1 MQPDLDLLIL
11 GGGCA
16 GLSLGDRL
24 AEQPSRPG
32 GTMIIEARQAYV
44 NDRTWCFWRLAPHR
58 YERLVARSWGA
69 MTIRSADRE
78 VVVTCPQTPYQMLE
92 SAAFYDAVQTRIA
105 ASAAVRLKLDTRV
118 LGAPRRFGAGWAVE
132 TDAGRLIARHLV
144 DTRPPAAPRPGDAVL
159 WQSFLGQ
166 HVRCETPVFNPTSVQ
181 LMHFAAAP
189 KGTVLFRYV
198 LPFSRYEALIE
209 TTVFGPRPM
218 VAAEFAA
225 LQGAAVAEMCGS
237 AAIQVHRVESGI
249 LPMGLTRLERRP
261 ERRTGSD
268 HCRAGVMSG
277 GARPSSGYAFQRIQ
291 SWATAAAATIAGGG
305 APKGHRRDPLVQRT
319 MDRLF
324 LQVVRRHP
332 ERAPEMFTRLFG
344 DTDPARTIRFLS
356 DRGSI
361 ADCAAVG
368 FTLPLGLFA
377 SELLRGLREVPEAAT
392 SPA

>member
-24 AEQPSRPG
+24 AEQPATPRR
-32 GTMIIEARQAYV
+32 TMIVEARPAYA
-44 NDRTWCFWRLAPHR
+44 NDRTWCFWRVEPHR

-78 VVVTCPQTPYQMLE
+78 VAVTCPRTPYQMLE

-105 ASAAVRLKLDTRV
+105 ASANVRLELGTRV
-118 LGAPRRFGAGWAVE
+118 LGVPQRCAAGWAVE
-132 TDAGRLIARHLV
+132 TDLGRITSRHLI
-144 DTRPPAAPRPGDAVL
+144 DTRPPAAPRPGDAIL

-166 HVRCETPVFNPTSVQ
+166 QVFCEAPVFDPTSVQ

-189 KGTVLFRYV
+189 KGAVLFRYV
-198 LPFSRYEALIE
+198 LPFSRHEALVE

-218 VAAEFAA
+218 VATEFTA
-225 LQGAAVAEMCGS
+225 LQGSAVAEMCGG
-237 AAIQVHRVESGI
+237 AAVEIRRVESGI
-249 LPMGLTRLERRP
+249 LPMGLTRP
-261 ERRTGSD
+261 KPPD
-268 HCRAGVMSG
+268 HCRAGVMNG

-291 SWATAAAATIAGGG
+291 SWATAAAARVAGGG
-305 APKGHRRDPLVQRT
+305 APRGHRADPLVQRT

-324 LQVVRRHP
+324 LQVIRRHP
-332 ERAPEMFTRLFG
+332 ERAPDLFARLFG

-356 DRGSI
+356 ERGSI
-361 ADCAAVG
+361 GDCAAVG

-377 SELLRGLREVPEAAT
+377 AEVLRGLRRAPESIAA
-392 SPA
+392 PA

>member
-24 AEQPSRPG
+24 AEQPATAGR
-32 GTMIIEARQAYV
+32 TMIVEARPAYA
-44 NDRTWCFWRLAPHR
+44 NDRTWCFWRVEPHR
-58 YERLVARSWGA
+58 YEGLVARSWAA
-69 MTIRSADRE
+69 MSIRSADRE
-78 VVVTCPQTPYQMLE
+78 VAVTCPRTPYQMLE
-92 SAAFYDAVQTRIA
+92 SAAFYDAVQARIA
-105 ASAAVRLKLDTRV
+105 ASAAVRLQLGTRV
-118 LGAPRRFGAGWAVE
+118 LGAPRRCEAGWAVE
-132 TDAGRLIARHLV
+132 TNAGRLTSRHLI

-166 HVRCETPVFNPTSVQ
+166 EVRCEAPVFDPASVQ
-181 LMHFAAAP
+181 LMHFATAP
-189 KGTVLFRYV
+189 KGAVLFRYV
-198 LPFSRYEALIE
+198 LPFSRHEALVE

-225 LQGAAVAEMCGS
+225 LQQAAVAEMCGS
-237 AAIQVHRVESGI
+237 AAVQIRRVESGI
-249 LPMGLTRLERRP
+249 LPMGLTRLEPRK
-261 ERRTGSD
+261 GSD

-291 SWATAAAATIAGGG
+291 SWATAAAARIAGGG
-305 APKGHRRDPLVQRT
+305 APRGHRPDPLVQRT

-377 SELLRGLREVPEAAT
+377 GEVLRGLRRVPEPTTA
-392 SPA
+392 PA

>member
-1 MQPDLDLLIL
+1 M
-11 GGGCA
+11 
-16 GLSLGDRL
+16 
-24 AEQPSRPG
+24 
-32 GTMIIEARQAYV
+32 
-44 NDRTWCFWRLAPHR
+44 
-58 YERLVARSWGA
+58 
-69 MTIRSADRE
+69 
-78 VVVTCPQTPYQMLE
+78 VTCPQTPYQMLE
-92 SAAFYDAVQTRIA
+92 STAFYDAVQSRIT
-105 ASAAVRLKLDTRV
+105 ASATVQLKLGTRV
-118 LGAPRRFGAGWAVE
+118 LGAPRRCGAGWAVE
-132 TDAGRLIARHLV
+132 TDAGRLIARRLV
-144 DTRPPAAPRPGDAVL
+144 DTRPPAAPRPGDAIL

-166 HVRCETPVFNPTSVQ
+166 QVRCEAAAFDPTSVQ

-198 LPFSRYEALIE
+198 LPYSRHEALIE

-218 VAAEFAA
+218 VAAEFSA
-225 LQGAAVAEMCGS
+225 LQGAAVAEICGG
-237 AAIQVHRVESGI
+237 AAVQVHCVESGI
-249 LPMGLTRLERRP
+249 LPMGLTRP
-261 ERRTGSD
+261 EPPMDSD

-305 APKGHRRDPLVQRT
+305 APEGHRRDPLVQRT

-377 SELLRGLREVPEAAT
+377 GEVLRGLRRVPEPTTA
-392 SPA
+392 PA

>member
-24 AEQPSRPG
+24 AEQPSTPG

-44 NDRTWCFWRLAPHR
+44 NDRTWCFWRFEPHR

-69 MTIRSADRE
+69 MTIRSTDRA
-78 VVVTCPQTPYQMLE
+78 VTVTCPRTPYQMLE
-92 SAAFYDAVQTRIA
+92 SVSFYDAVQSRIA
-105 ASAAVRLKLDTRV
+105 ASAAVQLKLGTRV
-118 LGAPRRFGAGWAVE
+118 LGAPRRCEAGWAVE
-132 TDAGRLIARHLV
+132 TDAGRLIARRLV
-144 DTRPPAAPRPGDAVL
+144 DTRPPAAPRPGDAIL

-166 HVRCETPVFNPTSVQ
+166 QVRCERSMFDPTSVQ

-198 LPFSRYEALIE
+198 LPYSRHEALIE

-218 VAAEFAA
+218 VAAEFSA
-225 LQGAAVAEMCGS
+225 LQGAAVAEICGG
-237 AAIQVHRVESGI
+237 AAVQVHCVESGI
-249 LPMGLTRLERRP
+249 LPMGLTRP
-261 ERRTGSD
+261 EPPMDSD

-377 SELLRGLREVPEAAT
+377 SEVLRGLRQVPEAAT
-392 SPA
+392 APA